1 METQGAKIFAHRHI
15 PSPFSKGV
23 KRIFGCVRQLTL
35 SFMSIVLVVS
45 LHTVVGAQV

>member
-1 METQGAKIFAHRHI
+1 METQGAKIFADCQV

-23 KRIFGCVRQLTL
+23 QRIFGCVRQLTL
-35 SFMSIVLVVS
+35 LFMSIVLVVS